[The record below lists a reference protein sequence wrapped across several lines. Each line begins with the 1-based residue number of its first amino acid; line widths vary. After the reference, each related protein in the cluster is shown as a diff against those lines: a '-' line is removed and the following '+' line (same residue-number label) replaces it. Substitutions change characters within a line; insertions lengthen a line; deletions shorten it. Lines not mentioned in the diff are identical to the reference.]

1 MSYRKSGY
9 NKKFFEAHREE
20 ILLHKAA
27 KQAFTELQTDKLP
40 KVKELSAEYTQVLAE
55 KKAAYTEY
63 RQVKKEMQE
72 YGIAKQDID
81 RFLKIDEEAQQQ
93 EKENKKETAR

>member
-1 MSYRKSGY
+1 
-9 NKKFFEAHREE
+9 
-20 ILLHKAA
+20 
-27 KQAFTELQTDKLP
+27 
-40 KVKELSAEYTQVLAE
+40 VKELSAGYAQVLAE

>member
-1 MSYRKSGY
+1 MAEISVLKS
-9 NKKFFEAHREE
+9 HREE

-27 KQAFTELQTDKLP
+27 KQAFTQLQTDKLP
-40 KVKELSAEYTQVLAE
+40 RVKELSAEYAQALAE

-72 YGIAKQDID
+72 YGIAIQDID